1 MRENEW
7 LGWFPRYIGGQP
19 MCNDVGCATQVWNGS
34 QPPSDI
40 DYIGID
46 TSGKP
51 IYKPNTSCGTIPKLS
66 PTHAERM
73 ASLKAEVDAMAV
85 RYKPTVDELMREIYE
100 NSQKPIELLSEA
112 AAQQINKAFEDIGKT
127 MEKIFPMAFTKRKAR
142 KHYKPKFTL

>member
-1 MRENEW
+1 MGENEW
-7 LGWFPRYIGGQP
+7 LGWFPRYTPSKP
-19 MCNDVGCATQVWNGS
+19 MCNDVGCTTNVPTIEYVGLDTNGN
-34 QPPSDI
+34 
-40 DYIGID
+40 
-46 TSGKP
+46 P

-73 ASLKAEVDAMAV
+73 ASLKAQVDAMAV

-112 AAQQINKAFEDIGKT
+112 TAQQITKAFENIRKT
-127 MEKIFPMAFTKRKAR
+127 MEKDFPMAFTKRKAR